1 MIFPQLKDFCIVLTS
16 DYHPSPAEDTPLNIQ
31 PEHTIFSFSQKAKH
45 KRKRMKIHLKLLRD
59 CLLCFLHIFK

>member
-31 PEHTIFSFSQKAKH
+31 PELQFFHFH
-45 KRKRMKIHLKLLRD
+45 KKQNTNGKE
-59 CLLCFLHIFK
+59 